1 MRKRDEEQIQLLHPE
16 GKTAAKILK
25 RRYDAIR
32 KAILQEVDASREIA
46 FIDLTERAPK
56 RLSHFDGKTT
66 WYITA
71 VKLDLE
77 ARGEL
82 ERFEQE
88 GRQWVRRPAE

>member
-1 MRKRDEEQIQLLHPE
+1 MNKRDEEQIQLLHPE
-16 GKTAAKILK
+16 GKQGAKILK

-32 KAILQEVDASREIA
+32 RAILDEVEASGEIS
-46 FIDLTERAPK
+46 FMDLTERAPK

-82 ERFEQE
+82 ERFEQS
-88 GRQWVRRPAE
+88 GRQHIRRI

>member
-1 MRKRDEEQIQLLHPE
+1 MSMRDEEQIQLLHPE
-16 GKTAAKILK
+16 GKQGARIRK
-25 RRYDAIR
+25 RRYEAIR
-32 KAILQEVDASREIA
+32 KAILDEVEASGEIS
-46 FIDLTERAPK
+46 FLDLTERAPK

-82 ERFEQE
+82 ERFERN
-88 GRQWVRRPAE
+88 GRQQIRRT

>member
-1 MRKRDEEQIQLLHPE
+1 MKKRDEEQIQLLHPE
-16 GKTAAKILK
+16 GKQGAKILK

-32 KAILQEVDASREIA
+32 KAILDEVAASGEIS

-82 ERFEQE
+82 ERFERD
-88 GRQWVRRPAE
+88 GRQQIRRI

>member
-1 MRKRDEEQIQLLHPE
+1 MNKRDEEQIRLLHPE
-16 GKTAAKILK
+16 GKQGAKILK
-25 RRYDAIR
+25 RRYEAIR
-32 KAILQEVDASREIA
+32 KAILEEVDASGEIS
-46 FIDLTERAPK
+46 FMDLTERAPK

-82 ERFEQE
+82 KRIEQ
-88 GRQWVRRPAE
+88 GGKQYIRRT

>member
-1 MRKRDEEQIQLLHPE
+1 MRDEEQIQLLHPE
-16 GKTAAKILK
+16 GKQGARILK
-25 RRYDAIR
+25 RRYEAIR
-32 KAILQEVDASREIA
+32 KAILDEVEASGEIS
-46 FIDLTERAPK
+46 FLDLTERAPK

-82 ERFEQE
+82 ERFERN
-88 GRQWVRRPAE
+88 GRQQIRRT